1 MCGEQD
7 SFTEDYEVY
16 KSEETLQPP
25 HRAAAAG
32 ISQVFAD
39 LHGWGGAFQAAGF
52 IVAICCCIQPS
63 SGQSKHEAPLGE

>member
-16 KSEETLQPP
+16 KSEETLQSP
-25 HRAAAAG
+25 HLAAAAAG

-39 LHGWGGAFQAAGF
+39 LHGWGNFPDGGRIYSGDMLLHSAG
-52 IVAICCCIQPS
+52 
-63 SGQSKHEAPLGE
+63 LGTIKT